1 MKTKRKARK
10 KLLAIV
16 SFIVQIYLKEIIM
29 GLHTII
35 AKMSP
40 ELFAFLVITLI
51 AIVITKCKYEK

>member
-1 MKTKRKARK
+1 MKTKTKARK

-35 AKMSP
+35 VKMSP
-40 ELFAFLVITLI
+40 EAFAFLVIAII
-51 AIVITKCKYEK
+51 AIVITICKCEN